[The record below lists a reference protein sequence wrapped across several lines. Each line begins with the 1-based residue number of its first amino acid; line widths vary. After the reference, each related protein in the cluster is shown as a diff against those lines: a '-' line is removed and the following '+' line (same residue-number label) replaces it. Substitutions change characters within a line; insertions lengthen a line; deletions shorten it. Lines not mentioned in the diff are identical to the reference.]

1 MRNLRRVMRVQRSQ
15 RGKEPVLTECPQI
28 FAALMYEDDLQKLV
42 KLLLVTS
49 IVRERVYRVCI
60 EGYISVVWKTA
71 TVI

>member
-1 MRNLRRVMRVQRSQ
+1 MRTQRSR
-15 RGKEPVLTECPQI
+15 RGKEVLTECPQI
-28 FAALMYEDDLQKLV
+28 FVALMYEDDLQKLV

-71 TVI
+71 PVT